1 MKKVLFATTALIAT
15 AGVASADIALSGA
28 ARMGVTHTDANPST
42 DADTQFTSRVRITG
56 SGSTTTDGG
65 IVLGASLRFDQS
77 GQGNTANNDSTVYA
91 SGAFGKITFGDVGGA
106 HESATGDVAAVG
118 FTEAGGSQAFGYLS
132 TAKTAVGYS
141 YSVDGLSLYAA
152 MGQTQ
157 ADSNDQLTSFGV
169 SYTFNG
175 VTVAAGTAEAGN
187 VEDTSFAVAATVAG
201 LGLKAVYLD
210 KSGSSVD
217 NETGVSATYTM
228 NGVTMTAFTRAVDNV
243 STADLDYTGVGLSYA
258 LGGGATLAAGYV
270 DGGADGLNLDTWDL
284 GINFSF

>member
-1 MKKVLFATTALIAT
+1 
-15 AGVASADIALSGA
+15 
-28 ARMGVTHTDANPST
+28 
-42 DADTQFTSRVRITG
+42 VRITG

-65 IVLGASLRFDQS
+65 IELGASYRFDQD
-77 GQGNTANNDSTVYA
+77 GGNTGGGLNNRSSVVYA

-118 FTEAGGSQAFGYLS
+118 FTEAGGSQAFGYITNVGTS
-132 TAKTAVGYS
+132 VGYS
-141 YSVDGLSLYAA
+141 YSVNGLTVYAA
-152 MGQTQ
+152 MGQAQ
-157 ADSNDQLTSFGV
+157 PNSNDQATSFGA

-175 VTVAAGTAEAGN
+175 ITVAAGTAEAGN
-187 VEDTSFAVAATVAG
+187 VEDTSFAVSGTVAG

-210 KSGSSVD
+210 KTGAAVD
-217 NETGVSATYTM
+217 SETGVSATYTM
-228 NGVTMTAFTRAVDNV
+228 NGVTMTAFTRSVDSV
-243 STADLDYTGVGLSYA
+243 AGVDTDFTGVGLSYA

>member
-1 MKKVLFATTALIAT
+1 
-15 AGVASADIALSGA
+15 
-28 ARMGVTHTDANPST
+28 
-42 DADTQFTSRVRITG
+42 VRITG

-65 IVLGASLRFDQS
+65 IELGASLRFDQS
-77 GQGNTANNDSTVYA
+77 GQGNTANGDSTVYA

-157 ADSNDQLTSFGV
+157 ANSNDQLTSFGV

-175 VTVAAGTAEAGN
+175 ITVAAGTAEAGN

-210 KSGSSVD
+210 KTGSSVD
-217 NETGVSATYTM
+217 SETGVFATYTM

-270 DGGADGLNLDTWDL
+270 DGGADGQNLDTWDL